1 MRFDHKG
8 RLVSW
13 LSPGAP
19 GHWIVME
26 NGLNKPLASFSGQND
41 ARKYADD
48 LAKTNN
54 GSTVMV
60 FDETG

>member
-1 MRFDHKG
+1 MGFYQKG
-8 RLVSW
+8 RLVSRVA
-13 LSPGAP
+13 PGAS

-26 NGLNKPLASFSGQND
+26 NGVDKPLASFDGQND

-54 GSTVMV
+54 GSTVIV
-60 FDETG
+60 FDVTG

>member
-1 MRFDHKG
+1 MGFDRKG

-13 LSPGAP
+13 VAPGAP

-26 NGLNKPLASFSGQND
+26 NEFNKPLASFDGQND

-60 FDETG
+60 FDQTS